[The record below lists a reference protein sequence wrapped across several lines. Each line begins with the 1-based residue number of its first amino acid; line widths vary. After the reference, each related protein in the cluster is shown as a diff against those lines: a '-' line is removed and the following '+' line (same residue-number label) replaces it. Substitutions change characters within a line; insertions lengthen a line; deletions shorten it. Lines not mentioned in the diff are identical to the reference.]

1 MSDRSE
7 LDDRP
12 NASYRRRNEELFSYL
27 VKTFVKFLDDEHA
40 AEFRRVITVLEKSV
54 EDNCRSCTLAFD
66 PGVAEERS
74 KRFRDPRRQRFL
86 LRLVATRISHL
97 FAGERAVFPRS
108 VVEGMDNYLRKA
120 LGEVIYG
127 EINEETA
134 SLLNKITA
142 KDDDE
147 LMDKIRG
154 NPEWKRF
161 YDLILIRI
169 LLRFE
174 QFPKAQKTF
183 ITIIDRTM
191 QEKSN
196 FTFTDTHF
204 PWLFNALFGDIF
216 QQLNDEEQRL
226 RWDYMFGDGTSR
238 KLELIYKASRPKVK
252 EKPPSTGRYI

>member
-27 VKTFVKFLDDEHA
+27 VNTFVKFLDNEKA
-40 AEFRRVITVLEKSV
+40 AEFRRVIAVLEKSV
-54 EDNCRSCTLAFD
+54 EDNCRSCTLSFD
-66 PGVAEERS
+66 ASVQEERAR
-74 KRFRDPRRQRFL
+74 RFRDPRRQRFL
-86 LRLVATRISHL
+86 LRLVSSRCAHL
-97 FAGERAVFPRS
+97 FAGDRAVFPRS
-108 VVEGMDNYLRKA
+108 VVEGLDNYLRKS
-120 LGEVIYG
+120 LGDVIYG
-127 EINEETA
+127 EINEEAA
-134 SLLNKITA
+134 SLLAKITS

-147 LMDKIRG
+147 MMEKIRA
-154 NPEWKRF
+154 NVEWKRF

-191 QEKSN
+191 QDKSQFN
-196 FTFTDTHF
+196 FTEIHF
-204 PWLFNALFGDIF
+204 PWLFNALFSDIF
-216 QQLNDEEQRL
+216 AQLSIEEQRL

-238 KLELIYKASRPKVK
+238 KLENIHRASRPKPQ
-252 EKPPSTGRYI
+252 EKPGGGGRYL